1 MKIIFTDKIDSVN
14 QKHWDDL
21 ADSCSEEGNPFIQH
35 DFLNA
40 LEQHGCLTEWGWS
53 PQHCLL
59 YDDSSGAD
67 EKLIGAC
74 PAYIKD
80 NSYGEFVFDWA
91 WADAYQRNGLEY
103 YPKLVTSIPFTPA
116 QGPRLLACRDHR
128 DRDGKLVN
136 TDTIKKG
143 LIDAL
148 ISYAEKNDLSSTH
161 LLFCEKDDI
170 RILSAAGLM
179 LRFDYQFH
187 WSNDNYQNFDDFLS
201 RLSSKR
207 RKNIRRE
214 RRKVA
219 EENIQIQVKDG
230 EDLDE
235 KQWEQLYTYYRVTFL
250 KKSGAPTLTLDFFKA
265 VSHKILAVFAY
276 HGTIKNNKVVAA
288 AICFKGKEKLYGRH
302 WGCSDNYDNLHF
314 EVCYYT
320 GIEYCIDNKLQTFEP
335 GAQGEHKIWRGFL
348 PTKTQSAHWIAN
360 QDFKLAIQDFLRRE
374 ATAMEHHGKLL
385 LESSPFNTTDPIKQ
399 SIDGRAADKRATDTK
414 ANVTDSLV
422 RRQ

>member
-1 MKIIFTDKIDSVN
+1 MKIVFTNRIASVKESDWN
-14 QKHWDDL
+14 KL
-21 ADSCSEEGNPFIQH
+21 TGSCNGDGNPFIQH

-40 LEQHGCLTEWGWS
+40 LEQHDCLKQWGWI

-59 YDDSSGAD
+59 YDD
-67 EKLIGAC
+67 ETLIGAC

-116 QGPRLLACRDHR
+116 QGPRLLASANHEDEN
-128 DRDGKLVN
+128 GLLVSA
-136 TDTIKKG
+136 DTIKKG
-143 LIDAL
+143 LAGAL
-148 ISYAEKNDLSSTH
+148 ISYAEKNNLSSAH
-161 LLFCEKDDI
+161 LLFCENEDI
-170 RILSAAGLM
+170 KILSDAGLM

-187 WSNDNYQNFDDFLS
+187 WTNNNYKNFDDFLA
-201 RLSSKR
+201 RLNSKR
-207 RKNIRRE
+207 RKNIKRE

-219 EENIQIQVKDG
+219 EENILIQIVNG
-230 EDLDE
+230 EELDDE
-235 KQWEQLYTYYRVTFL
+235 QWQLLYTYYRVTFL

-265 VSHKILAVFAY
+265 VSHKILAIFAY
-276 HGTIKNNKVVAA
+276 HENRTVAA
-288 AICFKGKEKLYGRH
+288 AICFKGKDKLYGRH

-320 GIEYCIDNKLQTFEP
+320 GIEYCINNQLQVFEP

-360 QDFKLAIQDFLRRE
+360 ENFKVAIQEFLHHE
-374 ATAMEHHGKLL
+374 AAAMENHGKLL
-385 LESSPFNTTDPIKQ
+385 LESSPYKNQKTCHKFP
-399 SIDGRAADKRATDTK
+399 G
-414 ANVTDSLV
+414 
-422 RRQ
+422 